1 MFLFNF
7 IYLKCNPSTVSSS
20 INALAAVAL
29 EDLIKPYFKLS
40 EKHQFWMSKG
50 LCELIT
56 LVAMN
61 TEYEYLHVTELQV
74 QGLLSGSLFGAIC
87 ISMAGLTS
95 FMGGMRQVQQNVF
108 NT

>member
-61 TEYEYLHVTELQV
+61 T
-74 QGLLSGSLFGAIC
+74 
-87 ISMAGLTS
+87 
-95 FMGGMRQVQQNVF
+95 
-108 NT
+108 